1 MKNDH
6 QAESKPQ
13 VSLFLNRG
21 NKMLGFFLGIV
32 LIAAS
37 GWQVNEG
44 RKALSV
50 YKANTSTTG
59 AKTAE
64 KATTNS
70 PMRAYGYLYSFF
82 FALILFVFG
91 LGMIFGGFGF

>member
-13 VSLFLNRG
+13 VSLFLNGG

-50 YKANTSTTG
+50 YKAN
-59 AKTAE
+59 A
-64 KATTNS
+64 
-70 PMRAYGYLYSFF
+70 
-82 FALILFVFG
+82 
-91 LGMIFGGFGF
+91 